1 MTILYHSLWN
11 VLPNFYMEIQG
22 LIFSELIMRNIHA
35 SSYWSLLISLK
46 LLSPCIQESSGLNG
60 KTSGVIVTPSN
71 ATWRSRMDIC
81 CSSLHLNVV
90 LWSLR
95 FKPRGCEEA
104 LSYRIQPT
112 LQAWDITRIWWI
124 DTYLSLLNASIRP
137 THIKLALEDALY
149 IPILAEN
156 PNITS
161 PNPFEIPNFV
171 RNEAY
176 FYGFIALMK
185 ENKKWNFRAIAGD
198 VLGRPDGCSI
208 GTKPT
213 VYVLGSTWKAILT

>member
-1 MTILYHSLWN
+1 MPHGVQGWTYAARVYISMWFFDLYVSN
-11 VLPNFYMEIQG
+11 REAV
-22 LIFSELIMRNIHA
+22 
-35 SSYWSLLISLK
+35 K
-46 LLSPCIQESSGLNG
+46 KLSPIAFNQRYRHE
-60 KTSGVIVTPSN
+60 I
-71 ATWRSRMDIC
+71 
-81 CSSLHLNVV
+81 
-90 LWSLR
+90 LR
-95 FKPRGCEEA
+95 VSDE
-104 LSYRIQPT
+104 Y
-112 LQAWDITRIWWI
+112 

-137 THIKLALEDALY
+137 THIKLTLEDALY